1 MQAIL
6 NLQKL
11 EATTEAST
19 MAASTVS
26 NHCVR

>member
-6 NLQKL
+6 ALQKL
-11 EATTEAST
+11 EATTDVSAV
-19 MAASTVS
+19 AASTVS